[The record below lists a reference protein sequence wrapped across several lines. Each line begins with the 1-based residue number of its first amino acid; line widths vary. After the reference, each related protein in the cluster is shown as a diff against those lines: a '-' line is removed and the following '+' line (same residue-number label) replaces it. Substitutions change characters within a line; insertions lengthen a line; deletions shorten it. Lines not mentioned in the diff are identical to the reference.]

1 MAENTKIE
9 KTKKFSLIELIMIIM
24 LVGIV
29 FTLIIPLR
37 ADKLNHTK
45 LKEAVYNMQ
54 IIARADVQFK
64 EDPANGYYIFEHTV
78 VKLDNEDNYIGE
90 DLLNIVSDLKTIEE
104 LEKIEELK
112 KTEETDKREELKKTE
127 ETDKREDVFFFDY
140 SVTDSTVIGTTNR
153 NFGKEGA
160 SIYYYLPNG
169 PWGVSNDKT
178 SDSIFDPNW
187 LP

>member
-1 MAENTKIE
+1 MLEDFGGKMAENTKIE

-29 FTLIIPLR
+29 FTLVIPLR
-37 ADKLNHTK
+37 ADKLNHGK
-45 LKEAVYNMQ
+45 LTEAVYNMQ
-54 IIARADVQFK
+54 VIARADVEFK
-64 EDPANGYYIFEHTV
+64 KDPANGYYIFEHTV
-78 VKLDNEDNYIGE
+78 VRLDDEGNDTGE
-90 DLLNIVSDLKTIEE
+90 DLLYIIED
-104 LEKIEELK
+104 LEKTNDEFL
-112 KTEETDKREELKKTE
+112 
-127 ETDKREDVFFFDY
+127 FDY

-160 SIYYYLPNG
+160 SIYYFLPNG

>member
-1 MAENTKIE
+1 MSEDFGGKMAENTKIE

-37 ADKLNHTK
+37 ADKLNHEK

-54 IIARADVQFK
+54 VIARADVEFK
-64 EDPANGYYIFEHTV
+64 EDPANGYFIFEHTV
-78 VKLDNEDNYIGE
+78 VKLDDEGNYTGE
-90 DLLNIVSDLKTIEE
+90 DLLYIIDD
-104 LEKIEELK
+104 LK
-112 KTEETDKREELKKTE
+112 KTNDEFL
-127 ETDKREDVFFFDY
+127 FDY
-140 SVTDSTVIGTTNR
+140 SVTDTTVVGTTNK
-153 NFGKEGA
+153 NFGKQGA

-169 PWGVSNDKT
+169 PWGVRNDKI

>member
-37 ADKLNHTK
+37 ADRLNHDK

-54 IIARADVQFK
+54 AIARADVEFK
-64 EDPANGYYIFEHTV
+64 EDPANGYFIFEHTV
-78 VKLDNEDNYIGE
+78 VKLDEEGNYIGE

-104 LEKIEELK
+104 LEKAEELE
-112 KTEETDKREELKKTE
+112 KTK

-140 SVTDSTVIGTTNR
+140 SVTDSTVVGTTNM
-153 NFGKEGA
+153 NFGKENA
-160 SIYYYLPNG
+160 SIFYYLPNG
-169 PWGVSNDKT
+169 PWGISNDKI
-178 SDSIFDPNW
+178 SDSVFDPNW

>member
-1 MAENTKIE
+1 MAESTKIE

-37 ADKLNHTK
+37 ADKLNHGK

-54 IIARADVQFK
+54 VIARADVEFK
-64 EDPANGYYIFEHTV
+64 EDPANGYFIFEHTV
-78 VKLDNEDNYIGE
+78 VQLDKEGNYKGE
-90 DLLNIVSDLKTIEE
+90 DLLYIIDSLQKTN
-104 LEKIEELK
+104 
-112 KTEETDKREELKKTE
+112 DKFL
-127 ETDKREDVFFFDY
+127 FDY
-140 SVTDSTVIGTTNR
+140 SVTDSTVVGTTNK

-169 PWGVSNDKT
+169 PWGVSNDRI
-178 SDSIFDPNW
+178 SDSVFDPNW

>member
-1 MAENTKIE
+1 MSEDFGGRMTENTKIE

-37 ADKLNHTK
+37 VDKLNHGK
-45 LKEAVYNMQ
+45 LKEAVRNIQ
-54 IIARADVQFK
+54 IIARADVEFK
-64 EDPANGYYIFEHTV
+64 EDPANGYFIFEHTV
-78 VKLDNEDNYIGE
+78 VQLDKEGNYTGE
-90 DLLNIVSDLKTIEE
+90 DLLYIIDDLDKTNDGF
-104 LEKIEELK
+104 L
-112 KTEETDKREELKKTE
+112 
-127 ETDKREDVFFFDY
+127 FDY
-140 SVTDSTVIGTTNR
+140 SVTDSTVVGTTNK

-169 PWGVSNDKT
+169 PWGVSNDRI

>member
-1 MAENTKIE
+1 MSVGFGGKMAENTKIE
-9 KTKKFSLIELIMIIM
+9 KTKKFSLIELLMIIM

-37 ADKLNHTK
+37 ADKLNHEK

-54 IIARADVQFK
+54 IIARADVEFK
-64 EDPANGYYIFEHTV
+64 EDPANGYFIFEHTV
-78 VKLDNEDNYIGE
+78 VKLDDEGNYTGE
-90 DLLNIVSDLKTIEE
+90 DLLYIIDDLNKTNDEF
-104 LEKIEELK
+104 L
-112 KTEETDKREELKKTE
+112 
-127 ETDKREDVFFFDY
+127 FDY
-140 SVTDSTVIGTTNR
+140 SVTDTTVVGTTNK

-169 PWGVSNDKT
+169 PWGVRNDKI